1 MSKQY
6 INHVFPTSEVKF
18 DFKQLKNL
26 TANDKVQLIN
36 TPYGRKKQYSYDFTK
51 TKGYQSIITL
61 INKDLDESE
70 DLQDFADYE
79 TSIFIKYVTVF
90 GIGGKH
96 EKIKLTYAVDDA
108 HESININITI
118 M

>member
-6 INHVFPTSEVKF
+6 INHLFKTSEVKY

-26 TANDKVQLIN
+26 TANDKVQLLR
-36 TPYGRKKQYSYDFTK
+36 TPYGRKKQYTYDLTK
-51 TKGYQSIITL
+51 TKGYQSLTTF

-70 DLQDFADYE
+70 DLQDYADYE
-79 TSIFIKYVTVF
+79 TSIFIKYVSVF
-90 GIGGKH
+90 GTKH
-96 EKIKLTYAVDDA
+96 ETLKLTYAIDDDN
-108 HESININITI
+108 ESININIII

>member
-6 INHVFPTSEVKF
+6 INHVFKASEVKY

-36 TPYGRKKQYSYDFTK
+36 TPFGRKKQFSYDLTK
-51 TKGYQSIITL
+51 TKGYQTL
-61 INKDLDESE
+61 TTFINKDLDESE
-70 DLQDFADYE
+70 DLQDYADYE
-79 TSIFIKYVTVF
+79 TSIFIKYVSV
-90 GIGGKH
+90 IGSKH
-96 EKIKLTYAVDDA
+96 DTLKLTYAVDNEN
-108 HESININITI
+108 ESININIII

>member
-1 MSKQY
+1 MSKHY
-6 INHVFPTSEVKF
+6 INHVFKASEVKY

-26 TANDKVQLIN
+26 TANDKVQLVN
-36 TPYGRKKQYSYDFTK
+36 TPFGRKKQFSYDLTK
-51 TKGYQSIITL
+51 TKGYQSINTL

-70 DLQDFADYE
+70 DLQDYADYE

-90 GIGGKH
+90 GKH
-96 EKIKLTYAVDDA
+96 DKIKLTYAIDDEN
-108 HESININITI
+108 ESININITI